1 MYRRYAGA
9 GACRALVNVVCFPP
23 PLLVNSAVP
32 QLLALFGARQTARL
46 IHFIAV
52 SGLALFVI
60 VHLVMV
66 LASGVWNNLRSMVTG
81 WYDLG
86 NPRMTDVR

>member
-1 MYRRYAGA
+1 VSRIGQCRLLPAAPPGEQRGA
-9 GACRALVNVVCFPP
+9 AASCALRSAPNRAADPFHCR
-23 PLLVNSAVP
+23 
-32 QLLALFGARQTARL
+32 
-46 IHFIAV
+46 

>member
-1 MYRRYAGA
+1 M
-9 GACRALVNVVCFPP
+9 
-23 PLLVNSAVP
+23 P
-32 QLLALFGARQTARL
+32 QLFTLFGGRQTARL
-46 IHFIAV
+46 IDFITA

-81 WYDLG
+81 
-86 NPRMTDVR
+86 